1 MLTITQKIKRKWS
14 EAGKQ
19 LRLLYLNTSL
29 GAFQI
34 AGASWVALLAARGFS
49 LVEIGFAESVFHV
62 ASLLFEVPSGVI
74 SDVFGRKKSMVLSQC
89 MMLVSSLLMLV
100 SDSMAGVLPAMV
112 FSAFGY
118 NFASGTR
125 ESLAYETLKA
135 EGREA
140 EYDGY
145 ASTDMML
152 YTFFSS
158 LATLCAGAALALG
171 YRRAYLVDIGLGT
184 VCLMSALRLRD
195 VGYAAAGEE
204 EGRAAEEEEGRAA
217 EEEEGKNG
225 TEETVWQKIFQ
236 CFRESVRFLLHSRK
250 AMELILLNAAVGA
263 AATLL
268 RFFLQARLTEKGL
281 PDAML
286 GPALF
291 FMGLGGAAGARLILH
306 CKSWSYGRVFAVSA
320 IAVAGCVAAAILP
333 VPAVMVF
340 GGFLSALFDNFLQVR
355 SDVRLNEMVPA
366 GQRATLISVS
376 SLCFSGVMIVLS
388 PLFGLLFS

>member
-1 MLTITQKIKRKWS
+1 MLTITQKIKRKWF

-184 VCLMSALRLRD
+184 VCLMSALRLQD

-204 EGRAAEEEEGRAA
+204 EG
-217 EEEEGKNG
+217 KNG
-225 TEETVWQKIFQ
+225 PEETVWKKIFQ

>member
-204 EGRAAEEEEGRAA
+204 G
-217 EEEEGKNG
+217 GKNG
-225 TEETVWQKIFQ
+225 PEETVWKKIFQ

>member
-34 AGASWVALLAARGFS
+34 AGASWVALLAARRFS

-171 YRRAYLVDIGLGT
+171 YRRAYLVDIGLGL
-184 VCLMSALRLRD
+184 VCLMSALRLQD
-195 VGYAAAGEE
+195 VGYAAAG
-204 EGRAAEEEEGRAA
+204 
-217 EEEEGKNG
+217 EEEGKNG
-225 TEETVWQKIFQ
+225 TEETVWKKIFQ
-236 CFRESVRFLLHSRK
+236 CFRESVLFLLHSRK

-306 CKSWSYGRVFAVSA
+306 CKSWNYGRVFAVSA

-388 PLFGLLFS
+388 PLFGMVFS

>member
-1 MLTITQKIKRKWS
+1 MLTITQKIKRKWF

-184 VCLMSALRLRD
+184 VCLMSALRLQD

-204 EGRAAEEEEGRAA
+204 G
-217 EEEEGKNG
+217 GKNG
-225 TEETVWQKIFQ
+225 PEETVWKKIFQ

-281 PDAML
+281 PDALL

-291 FMGLGGAAGARLILH
+291 FMGLGGAAGARLILY

>member
-1 MLTITQKIKRKWS
+1 MLTITQKIKRKWF

-89 MMLVSSLLMLV
+89 MLLVSSLLMLV

-184 VCLMSALRLRD
+184 VCLMSALRLQD

-204 EGRAAEEEEGRAA
+204 G
-217 EEEEGKNG
+217 GKNG
-225 TEETVWQKIFQ
+225 PEETVWKKIFQ

-281 PDAML
+281 PDALL

>member
-34 AGASWVALLAARGFS
+34 AGASWVALLAARRFS

-125 ESLAYETLKA
+125 ESLAYETLKS

-171 YRRAYLVDIGLGT
+171 YRRAYLVDIGLGV

-204 EGRAAEEEEGRAA
+204 G
-217 EEEEGKNG
+217 GKNG
-225 TEETVWQKIFQ
+225 PEETVWKKIFQ

>member
-184 VCLMSALRLRD
+184 VCLMSALRLQD

-204 EGRAAEEEEGRAA
+204 G
-217 EEEEGKNG
+217 GKNG
-225 TEETVWQKIFQ
+225 PEETVWKKIFQ

-291 FMGLGGAAGARLILH
+291 FMGLGGAAGARLILY

>member
-1 MLTITQKIKRKWS
+1 MLTITQKIKRKWF

-184 VCLMSALRLRD
+184 VCLMSALRLQD

-204 EGRAAEEEEGRAA
+204 EG
-217 EEEEGKNG
+217 KNG
-225 TEETVWQKIFQ
+225 PEETVWKKIFQ

-320 IAVAGCVAAAILP
+320 IAVAGCVAAALLP

>member
-1 MLTITQKIKRKWS
+1 MLTITQKIKRKWF

-34 AGASWVALLAARGFS
+34 AGASWVALLAARRFS

-74 SDVFGRKKSMVLSQC
+74 SDVFERKKSMVLSQC

-100 SDSMAGVLPAMV
+100 SDTMAGVLPAMV

-184 VCLMSALRLRD
+184 VCLMSALRLQD
-195 VGYAAAGEE
+195 VGYAAAG
-204 EGRAAEEEEGRAA
+204 
-217 EEEEGKNG
+217 EEEGKNG
-225 TEETVWQKIFQ
+225 TEETVWKKIFQ
-236 CFRESVRFLLHSRK
+236 CFRESVLFLLHSKK

-268 RFFLQARLTEKGL
+268 RFFLQARLPEQEL
-281 PDAML
+281 PDALL

-291 FMGLGGAAGARLILH
+291 LMGLGGAAGARLIL
-306 CKSWSYGRVFAVSA
+306 CCRSWSYGRVFAVSA
-320 IAVAGCVAAAILP
+320 ITVAGCVAAALLP
-333 VPAVMVF
+333 VPAVMVA
-340 GGFLSALFDNFLQVR
+340 GGFLSALCDNFLQVR

-388 PLFGLLFS
+388 PLFGMVFS

>member
-171 YRRAYLVDIGLGT
+171 YRRAYLVDIGLGV

-204 EGRAAEEEEGRAA
+204 G
-217 EEEEGKNG
+217 GKNG
-225 TEETVWQKIFQ
+225 PEETVWKKIFQ

-268 RFFLQARLTEKGL
+268 RFLLQARLTEKGL
-281 PDAML
+281 PDALL

-320 IAVAGCVAAAILP
+320 IAVAGCVAAALLP

>member
-171 YRRAYLVDIGLGT
+171 YRRAYLADIGLGT

-204 EGRAAEEEEGRAA
+204 GV
-217 EEEEGKNG
+217 KNG
-225 TEETVWQKIFQ
+225 PEETVWKKIFQ

-250 AMELILLNAAVGA
+250 AMELILLNAVVGA

-281 PDAML
+281 PDALL

-291 FMGLGGAAGARLILH
+291 FMGLGGAAGARLILR

-320 IAVAGCVAAAILP
+320 ITVAGCVSAALLP
-333 VPAVMVF
+333 VPAVMIA
-340 GGFLSALFDNFLQVR
+340 GGFLAALCDNFLEVR

-388 PLFGLLFS
+388 PLFGMVFS

>member
-171 YRRAYLVDIGLGT
+171 YRRAYLVDIGLGV
-184 VCLMSALRLRD
+184 VCLMSALRLQD

-204 EGRAAEEEEGRAA
+204 EG
-217 EEEEGKNG
+217 KNG
-225 TEETVWQKIFQ
+225 PEETVWKKIFQ

>member
-34 AGASWVALLAARGFS
+34 AGASWVALLAARRFS

-184 VCLMSALRLRD
+184 VCLMSALRLRY

-204 EGRAAEEEEGRAA
+204 GV
-217 EEEEGKNG
+217 KNG
-225 TEETVWQKIFQ
+225 PEETVWKKIFQ
-236 CFRESVRFLLHSRK
+236 CFRESVLFLLHSRK

-388 PLFGLLFS
+388 PLFGMVFS

>member
-1 MLTITQKIKRKWS
+1 MLTITQKIKRKWF

-171 YRRAYLVDIGLGT
+171 YRRAYLVDIGLGV
-184 VCLMSALRLRD
+184 VCLMSALRLQD

-204 EGRAAEEEEGRAA
+204 G
-217 EEEEGKNG
+217 GKNG
-225 TEETVWQKIFQ
+225 PEETVWKKIFQ

-320 IAVAGCVAAAILP
+320 IAVAGCVAAALLP

>member
-158 LATLCAGAALALG
+158 LATLCAGAAL
-171 YRRAYLVDIGLGT
+171 

-204 EGRAAEEEEGRAA
+204 GV
-217 EEEEGKNG
+217 KNG
-225 TEETVWQKIFQ
+225 PEETVWKKIFQ

-281 PDAML
+281 PDALL

-291 FMGLGGAAGARLILH
+291 FMGLGGAAGARLILR

-320 IAVAGCVAAAILP
+320 ITVAGCVSAALLP
-333 VPAVMVF
+333 VLAVMIA
-340 GGFLSALFDNFLQVR
+340 GGFLAALCDNFLEVR

-388 PLFGLLFS
+388 PLFGMVFS

>member
-14 EAGKQ
+14 EVGKQ

-135 EGREA
+135 GGREA

-171 YRRAYLVDIGLGT
+171 YRRAYLVDIGLGV
-184 VCLMSALRLRD
+184 VCLMSALRLQD

-204 EGRAAEEEEGRAA
+204 G
-217 EEEEGKNG
+217 GKNG
-225 TEETVWQKIFQ
+225 PEETVWKKIFQ

-320 IAVAGCVAAAILP
+320 IAVAGCVAAALLP

-355 SDVRLNEMVPA
+355 SDVRLNEIVPA

>member
-171 YRRAYLVDIGLGT
+171 YRRAYLADIGLGT

-204 EGRAAEEEEGRAA
+204 GV
-217 EEEEGKNG
+217 KNG
-225 TEETVWQKIFQ
+225 PEETVWKKIFQ

-281 PDAML
+281 PDALL

-291 FMGLGGAAGARLILH
+291 FMGLGGAAGARLILR

-320 IAVAGCVAAAILP
+320 ITVAGCVSAALLP
-333 VPAVMVF
+333 VPAIMIA
-340 GGFLSALFDNFLQVR
+340 GGFLAALCDNFLEVR

-388 PLFGLLFS
+388 PLFGMVFS

>member
-135 EGREA
+135 KGREA

-158 LATLCAGAALALG
+158 LATLCAGAALSLG
-171 YRRAYLVDIGLGT
+171 YRRAYLTDIGLGA
-184 VCLMSALRLRD
+184 VCLLSVLRLREA
-195 VGYAAAGEE
+195 GGAGAGEKAAGGESGNE
-204 EGRAAEEEEGRAA
+204 MKEGAW
-217 EEEEGKNG
+217 K
-225 TEETVWQKIFQ
+225 KIFR
-236 CFRESVRFLLHSRK
+236 CFRETIRFLFNSRK
-250 AMELILLNAAVGA
+250 AMELILMNAAVGA

-268 RFFLQARLTEKGL
+268 RFFLQARLPEQGL
-281 PDAML
+281 LDALL

-291 FMGLGGAAGARLILH
+291 LMGLGGAAGARLIL
-306 CKSWSYGRVFAVSA
+306 CCRSWSYGRVFAVSA
-320 IAVAGCVAAAILP
+320 ITVAGCVAAALLP
-333 VPAVMVF
+333 VPAVMVA
-340 GGFLSALFDNFLQVR
+340 GGFLSALCDNFLQVR

-388 PLFGLLFS
+388 PLFGMVFS

>member
-34 AGASWVALLAARGFS
+34 AGASWVALLAARRFS

-152 YTFFSS
+152 YTFFPP
-158 LATLCAGAALALG
+158 LP
-171 YRRAYLVDIGLGT
+171 R
-184 VCLMSALRLRD
+184 
-195 VGYAAAGEE
+195 
-204 EGRAAEEEEGRAA
+204 
-217 EEEEGKNG
+217 
-225 TEETVWQKIFQ
+225 
-236 CFRESVRFLLHSRK
+236 SVRAPHWRW
-250 AMELILLNAAVGA
+250 AIGELIWW
-263 AATLL
+263 T
-268 RFFLQARLTEKGL
+268 
-281 PDAML
+281 
-286 GPALF
+286 
-291 FMGLGGAAGARLILH
+291 
-306 CKSWSYGRVFAVSA
+306 
-320 IAVAGCVAAAILP
+320 
-333 VPAVMVF
+333 
-340 GGFLSALFDNFLQVR
+340 
-355 SDVRLNEMVPA
+355 SDWERCA
-366 GQRATLISVS
+366 
-376 SLCFSGVMIVLS
+376 
-388 PLFGLLFS
+388 

>member
-171 YRRAYLVDIGLGT
+171 YRRAYLADIGLEM

-204 EGRAAEEEEGRAA
+204 GV
-217 EEEEGKNG
+217 KNG
-225 TEETVWQKIFQ
+225 PEETVWKKIFQ

-281 PDAML
+281 PDALL

-291 FMGLGGAAGARLILH
+291 FMGLGGAAGARLILR

-320 IAVAGCVAAAILP
+320 ITVAGCVSAALLP
-333 VPAVMVF
+333 VLAVMIA
-340 GGFLSALFDNFLQVR
+340 GGFLAALCDNFLEVR

-388 PLFGLLFS
+388 PLFGMVFS

>member
-1 MLTITQKIKRKWS
+1 MLTIRQKRKRKWS
-14 EAGKQ
+14 EAGRQ

-62 ASLLFEVPSGVI
+62 ASLLFEVPSGMI

-89 MMLVSSLLMLV
+89 MTLTSALLMLV

-171 YRRAYLVDIGLGT
+171 YRKAYLVDIGLGA
-184 VCLMSALRLRD
+184 VCLLGVLRLREMGCTD
-195 VGYAAAGEE
+195 AGGKEVRNSPEE
-204 EGRAAEEEEGRAA
+204 R
-217 EEEEGKNG
+217 
-225 TEETVWQKIFQ
+225 VWKKIFQ
-236 CFRESVRFLLHSRK
+236 CFRESVRFLTHSRK

-268 RFFLQARLTEKGL
+268 RFFLQARLPEKGL
-281 PDAML
+281 PDALL

-291 FMGLGGAAGARLILH
+291 FMGLGGAAGARLILR
-306 CKSWSYGRVFAVSA
+306 CKSWSYKRVFAVSA
-320 IAVAGCVAAAILP
+320 AAVACCVAAALLP
-333 VPAVMVF
+333 VPAVMVL

-388 PLFGLLFS
+388 PLFGALFS

>member
-1 MLTITQKIKRKWS
+1 MLTITQKIKRKWF

-171 YRRAYLVDIGLGT
+171 YRRAYLVDIGLGV

-204 EGRAAEEEEGRAA
+204 G
-217 EEEEGKNG
+217 GKNG
-225 TEETVWQKIFQ
+225 PEETVWKKIFQ

-291 FMGLGGAAGARLILH
+291 FMGLGGAAGARLILY

>member
-171 YRRAYLVDIGLGT
+171 YRRAYLVDIGLGV
-184 VCLMSALRLRD
+184 VCLMSALRLQD

-204 EGRAAEEEEGRAA
+204 G
-217 EEEEGKNG
+217 GKNG
-225 TEETVWQKIFQ
+225 PEETVWKKIFQ
-236 CFRESVRFLLHSRK
+236 CFRESVRFLLHIRK

-320 IAVAGCVAAAILP
+320 IAVAGCVAAALLP

>member
-1 MLTITQKIKRKWS
+1 MLTITQKIKRKWF

-184 VCLMSALRLRD
+184 VCLMSALRLQD
-195 VGYAAAGEE
+195 VGYAAAG
-204 EGRAAEEEEGRAA
+204 
-217 EEEEGKNG
+217 EEEGKNG

-320 IAVAGCVAAAILP
+320 IAVAGCVAAALLP

>member
-1 MLTITQKIKRKWS
+1 MLKVTKKIRKKWS
-14 EAGKQ
+14 KAGRQ
-19 LRLLYLNTSL
+19 IRLLYLNTSL

-74 SDVFGRKKSMVLSQC
+74 SDVFGRKRSMVLSQC
-89 MMLVSSLLMLV
+89 MTLLSALLMLV

-171 YRRAYLVDIGLGT
+171 YRRAYLADIGLGT
-184 VCLMSALRLRD
+184 VCLLSVLRLRE
-195 VGYAAAGEE
+195 VRGAGTAEEIRDGEQGNGLE
-204 EGRAAEEEEGRAA
+204 EGVRE
-217 EEEEGKNG
+217 
-225 TEETVWQKIFQ
+225 KIFR
-236 CFRESVRFLLHSRK
+236 CFRESIRFLLNSRK
-250 AMELILLNAAVGA
+250 AMELILMNAAVGA

-268 RFFLQARLTEKGL
+268 RFFLQARLPEQGL
-281 PDAML
+281 PDALL

-291 FMGLGGAAGARLILH
+291 LMGLGGAAGARLIL
-306 CKSWSYGRVFAVSA
+306 CCRSWSYGRVFAVSA
-320 IAVAGCVAAAILP
+320 ITVAGCVAAALLP
-333 VPAVMVF
+333 VPAVMVA
-340 GGFLSALFDNFLQVR
+340 GGFLATLCDNFLQVR

-388 PLFGLLFS
+388 PLFGIVFS

>member
-1 MLTITQKIKRKWS
+1 MLTITQKIKRKWF

-184 VCLMSALRLRD
+184 VCLMSALRLQD
-195 VGYAAAGEE
+195 VGYAAAG
-204 EGRAAEEEEGRAA
+204 
-217 EEEEGKNG
+217 EEEGKNG
-225 TEETVWQKIFQ
+225 TEETVWKKIFQ
-236 CFRESVRFLLHSRK
+236 CFRESVLFLLHSKK

-268 RFFLQARLTEKGL
+268 RFFLQARLPEQGL
-281 PDAML
+281 PDALL

-291 FMGLGGAAGARLILH
+291 LMGLGGAAGARLIL
-306 CKSWSYGRVFAVSA
+306 CCRSWSYGRVFAVSA
-320 IAVAGCVAAAILP
+320 ITVAGCVAAALLP
-333 VPAVMVF
+333 VPAVMVA
-340 GGFLSALFDNFLQVR
+340 GGFLSALCDNFLQVR

-388 PLFGLLFS
+388 PLFGMVFS

>member
-34 AGASWVALLAARGFS
+34 AGASWVALLAARRFS

-171 YRRAYLVDIGLGT
+171 YRRAYLVDIGLGV

-204 EGRAAEEEEGRAA
+204 G
-217 EEEEGKNG
+217 GKNG
-225 TEETVWQKIFQ
+225 PEETVWKKIFQ

-388 PLFGLLFS
+388 PLFGMVFS

>member
-34 AGASWVALLAARGFS
+34 AGASWVALLAARRFS

-184 VCLMSALRLRD
+184 VWLMSALRLRD

-204 EGRAAEEEEGRAA
+204 G
-217 EEEEGKNG
+217 GKNG
-225 TEETVWQKIFQ
+225 PEETVWKKIFQ

-291 FMGLGGAAGARLILH
+291 FMGLGGAAGARLILY

>member
-184 VCLMSALRLRD
+184 VCLMCALRLQD

-204 EGRAAEEEEGRAA
+204 G
-217 EEEEGKNG
+217 GKNG
-225 TEETVWQKIFQ
+225 PEETVWKKIFQ

>member
-34 AGASWVALLAARGFS
+34 AGASWVALLAARRFS

-74 SDVFGRKKSMVLSQC
+74 ADVFGRKKSMVLSQC

-171 YRRAYLVDIGLGT
+171 YRRAYLVDIGLGV

-204 EGRAAEEEEGRAA
+204 G
-217 EEEEGKNG
+217 GKNG
-225 TEETVWQKIFQ
+225 PEETVWKKIFQ

-281 PDAML
+281 PDALL

>member
-184 VCLMSALRLRD
+184 VCLMSALRLQD
-195 VGYAAAGEE
+195 VGYAAAG
-204 EGRAAEEEEGRAA
+204 
-217 EEEEGKNG
+217 EEEGKNG
-225 TEETVWQKIFQ
+225 TEETVWKKIFQ

-320 IAVAGCVAAAILP
+320 IAVAGCVAAALLP

>member
-34 AGASWVALLAARGFS
+34 AGASWVALLAARRFS

-171 YRRAYLVDIGLGT
+171 YRRAYLVDIGLGV

-204 EGRAAEEEEGRAA
+204 G
-217 EEEEGKNG
+217 GKNG
-225 TEETVWQKIFQ
+225 PEETVWKKIFQ

-281 PDAML
+281 PDALL

>member
-184 VCLMSALRLRD
+184 VCLMSALRLQD
-195 VGYAAAGEE
+195 VGYAAAG
-204 EGRAAEEEEGRAA
+204 EEEGRAA

-225 TEETVWQKIFQ
+225 TEETVWKKIFQ

>member
-1 MLTITQKIKRKWS
+1 MLTITQKIKRKWF

-135 EGREA
+135 KGREA

-171 YRRAYLVDIGLGT
+171 YRRAYLVDIGLGV
-184 VCLMSALRLRD
+184 VCLMSALRLQD

-204 EGRAAEEEEGRAA
+204 G
-217 EEEEGKNG
+217 GKNG
-225 TEETVWQKIFQ
+225 PEETVWKKIFQ

>member
-204 EGRAAEEEEGRAA
+204 G
-217 EEEEGKNG
+217 GKNG
-225 TEETVWQKIFQ
+225 PEETVWKKIFQ

-291 FMGLGGAAGARLILH
+291 FMGLGGAAGARLILY

>member
-1 MLTITQKIKRKWS
+1 MLTITQKIKRKWF

-19 LRLLYLNTSL
+19 LRILYLNTSL

-135 EGREA
+135 EDREA

-145 ASTDMML
+145 ASMDMML

-184 VCLMSALRLRD
+184 VCLMSALRLQD

-204 EGRAAEEEEGRAA
+204 G
-217 EEEEGKNG
+217 GKNG
-225 TEETVWQKIFQ
+225 PEETVWKKIFQ

-281 PDAML
+281 PDALL

>member
-1 MLTITQKIKRKWS
+1 MLTITQKIKRKWF

-171 YRRAYLVDIGLGT
+171 YRRVYLVDIGLGT
-184 VCLMSALRLRD
+184 VCLMSALRLQD

-204 EGRAAEEEEGRAA
+204 G
-217 EEEEGKNG
+217 GKNG
-225 TEETVWQKIFQ
+225 PEETVWKKIFQ

-281 PDAML
+281 PDALL

-355 SDVRLNEMVPA
+355 
-366 GQRATLISVS
+366 
-376 SLCFSGVMIVLS
+376 
-388 PLFGLLFS
+388 

>member
-184 VCLMSALRLRD
+184 VCLMSALRLQD
-195 VGYAAAGEE
+195 VGYAAAG
-204 EGRAAEEEEGRAA
+204 
-217 EEEEGKNG
+217 EEEGKNG
-225 TEETVWQKIFQ
+225 TEETVWKKIFQ
-236 CFRESVRFLLHSRK
+236 CFRESVLFLLHSRK

-320 IAVAGCVAAAILP
+320 IAVAGCVAAALLP
-333 VPAVMVF
+333 VPAVMVA
-340 GGFLSALFDNFLQVR
+340 GGFLSALCDNFLQVR

-388 PLFGLLFS
+388 PLFGMVFS